1 MQNVGTVDLPHSAG
15 LTLEEHLGDLMKV
28 TRISRATLAIT
39 AAIGLMVGVISPSV
53 AATRSTVVLIESN
66 ALTSLNPL
74 TPDTNLTFNTDVA
87 YMTGMGFNY
96 YDNKPALLTNEVFG
110 TYSVVGARPFKVKYT
125 VKPGRL
131 WSDGT
136 PITAVDLLLS
146 HIINSGAYSK
156 KAGLGDPSDTKV
168 SPVFNSVNYGGIY
181 DTHVK
186 GLPILSGD
194 RMSVTITYDSAI
206 PDWAISGPSPFPVH
220 TLIALALGEKK
231 LASPSHNSILNVKFL
246 KAFRTFDNTLLK
258 KMGSIW
264 SNDYNIQTVDSKT
277 NPLLLVGNG
286 AYLVK
291 SAVANQ
297 SVTLTLN
304 PKYNS
309 GPATSGIT
317 TVVFKVIGD
326 GTAAAQALANKEADV
341 YQGQPT
347 ADSVAQLKAISG
359 VNVIG
364 NSGALYEHIDLR
376 VGAGP
381 GTKDSYTG
389 PFADGTTDASKAK
402 AKDLRTAFLLAYPRQ
417 EIIDKLIKP
426 INSTA
431 VMMNSVL
438 LYPGQPGYDKIV
450 AASGVS
456 KYTAGTQAERNAT
469 ALALVKKYYPD
480 ATASNP
486 PVKITLLWGQP
497 TNTRRASEAALV
509 KANEALAGFDVNATG
524 TTGWSA
530 HLPENKYDAEFFAW
544 VQNAV
549 LQQGQTNLF
558 QSDGGNMMLGYKNA
572 AVDKL
577 IDQLGAT
584 KLSDADVLAKYIAVE
599 KQVVEDAITLPIF
612 QHPGVTGVNSELV
625 GIKPAPL
632 SPNLVW
638 NFWEWHF

>member
-1 MQNVGTVDLPHSAG
+1 
-15 LTLEEHLGDLMKV
+15 MKV

-39 AAIGLMVGVISPSV
+39 AAIGLMVGVISPTV

-66 ALTSLNPL
+66 ALTSLNPG

-96 YDNKPALLTNEVFG
+96 YDNTPSLVDNTKFG
-110 TYSVVGARPFKVKYT
+110 TYGVVSTKPFKVKYT
-125 VKPGRL
+125 VKSGRL

-136 PITAVDLLLS
+136 PITGVDLLLS

-156 KAGLGDPSDTKV
+156 KAGLGDPTDSKV
-168 SPVFNSVNYGGIY
+168 TPAFNSVYYGGIY
-181 DTHVK
+181 DDHVK

-206 PDWAISGPSPFPVH
+206 PDWAITGPAPFPVH
-220 TLIALALGEKK
+220 TLIALANGQKK
-231 LASPSHNSILNVKFL
+231 LDTPAHNSIWNVKFL
-246 KAFRTFDNTLLK
+246 KAFRTSDTTLLK

-264 SNDYNIQTVDSKT
+264 SNDYNIQTVDAKT

-297 SVTLTLN
+297 AVTLTPN

-309 GPATSGIT
+309 GPDTSGIT

-347 ADSVAQLKAISG
+347 ADSVAQLKAMSG
-359 VNVIG
+359 VTVIG
-364 NSGALYEHIDLR
+364 NSGATYEHIDLR
-376 VGAGP
+376 VGSGP
-381 GTKDSYTG
+381 GQKDTYTG
-389 PFADGTTDASKAK
+389 PFADGATADSKAK

-417 EIIDKLIKP
+417 EIVDKLIKP
-426 INSTA
+426 INSNA
-431 VMMNSVL
+431 VLMNSLL
-438 LYPGQPGYDKIV
+438 LYPGQTGYNSVV

-480 ATASNP
+480 ATATNP
-486 PVKITLLWGQP
+486 GVKITLLWGQP

-509 KANEALAGFDVNATG
+509 KANEALAGFDVTATG
-524 TTGWSA
+524 TSGWSG
-530 HLPENKYDAEFFAW
+530 HLKENKYDAEFFAW
-544 VQNAV
+544 SQNS
-549 LQQGQTNLF
+549 LTQQGNATLF
-558 QSDGGNMMLGYKNA
+558 KSDDGNMMLGYANKA
-572 AVDKL
+572 LDKTIL
-577 IDQLGAT
+577 NLGAT
-584 KLSDADVLAKYIAVE
+584 KLSSSDVLAGYTAVE
-599 KQVVEDAITLPIF
+599 KTVMDAAFSLPIF
-612 QHPGVTGVNSELV
+612 QHPGVTGVNSDLSGV
-625 GIKPAPL
+625 KPAPL
-632 SPNLVW
+632 SPTLVW